1 MLGEEDLAKL
11 KEALWCKSTTSQQQ
25 QRLTQ
30 SYQQQP
36 LINQQSQDLFQGI
49 GVPCSL
55 EDMYD
60 IHNINAPNASFTLN
74 AFGTSGHAQ
83 SVPYSAS
90 CLQGFSNSLLS
101 TNFGTA
107 TAFDSCDPMDS
118 ISPNSMGAMNS
129 YGIDSDEVTQFIANL
144 EAEESLRKLNND
156 VLSGISNFS
165 NNIGL
170 PQITSNGFQPQQI
183 HTYHPQL
190 PSTSSA
196 PSLNQPI
203 LSNQPKS
210 ISGADASFSAVNGFC
225 FAQSNMPKPTYHH
238 NQKYIP
244 PYQGRPPLVS
254 FSLPEASVPGMPHA
268 TTCEHSF
275 TFSQLYPHNQPNP
288 LKQYATQ
295 NFLPIRSISHG
306 NQPFQVPHYGVL
318 QSQLPQRWSPNSVLK
333 NQINPYP
340 PAIKNEV
347 YSPLGT
353 PKLENGETVQH
364 LHRKRKADEVKREI
378 LDTTAANDD
387 FHPNKF
393 IRPNESESTTSNQ
406 STITNNSPYR
416 TISANSSTLSC
427 PMNPMELLAGIS
439 NLVASL
445 AASNESEIPPPSHTE
460 PKMSAT
466 PLPPVSAPT
475 TSQYSYVPP
484 SGYIFD
490 YGYASEA
497 CHFNMSPVNF
507 DSGKRDVCESSQEA
521 DPKKVLR
528 PKQAKRACINC
539 RQACKKCSD
548 ARPCDRCVTLGLE
561 ACLDVPKKPRQA
573 GVKRGPYRKSSSKE
587 PEVSG
592 NRTDDRTSGQNLVIG
607 CGDSDTEKNGGD
619 KERTAI

>member
-156 VLSGISNFS
+156 VLSGISN
-165 NNIGL
+165 
-170 PQITSNGFQPQQI
+170 PQQI

-196 PSLNQPI
+196 PHLISPSL
-203 LSNQPKS
+203 KS
-210 ISGADASFSAVNGFC
+210 TKIYFWCRRVIFTVNGFC

-244 PYQGRPPLVS
+244 PYQGRPPIVS

-318 QSQLPQRWSPNSVLK
+318 HPNSVLK

-340 PAIKNEV
+340 PAIKNEG
-347 YSPLGT
+347 YSPVGT
-353 PKLENGETVQH
+353 PKLENGGTVQH

-445 AASNESEIPPPSHTE
+445 AASNETEIPPPSHTE
-460 PKMSAT
+460 PKI
-466 PLPPVSAPT
+466 
-475 TSQYSYVPP
+475 QYSYVPP

-507 DSGKRDVCESSQEA
+507 DSGKRDYVM
-521 DPKKVLR
+521 LR

-592 NRTDDRTSGQNLVIG
+592 N
-607 CGDSDTEKNGGD
+607 
-619 KERTAI
+619 